1 MKCDQH
7 HNGAAVFLDWLERDS
22 DNIARLMFDA
32 VVAATPSVVVD
43 GTKDATLL
51 LDSLRSHLP
60 RAHQAVARG
69 DADRPVKLPR
79 AADRWARRL
88 AVAGV
93 DLSEL
98 ILAYDAGRD
107 AMMRSFVEDTRSGP
121 HRVEDARRAAALE
134 SALEGL
140 TGYVRTALTGAISAY
155 MEERN
160 SLDHRDDSDR
170 RSMVLRLLAGEV
182 AERKA
187 EEALGYRFSAIHLGF
202 VLWSTEQ
209 VGTQLDRV
217 VPSLRHAFDGWQH
230 MSVAAGAQSI
240 EGWVSIRD
248 QPTVEVERIARS
260 VELPGDVRVA
270 FGAPHPGVDGFRMS
284 RRQAREAQRLAGRAG
299 YANGS
304 PVLFADVA
312 VKALLS
318 GDADLTRA
326 FVTAEIGPLLEP
338 QHQVLLATLEAW
350 TSEAGSPTRAAR
362 RLTVHPNTVVKRL
375 DRIERIL
382 PRPLDALSLPLRVA
396 VELAPL
402 LAPGDGDDDVRP

>member
-1 MKCDQH
+1 MQGDQH
-7 HNGAAVFLDWLERDS
+7 HNGSAVLLDWLERDS
-22 DNIARLMFDA
+22 DSIARLMFDA

-43 GTKDATLL
+43 GTMDAALL
-51 LDSLRSHLP
+51 QDSLRSHLP
-60 RAHQAVARG
+60 RAYEAVAHG
-69 DADRPVKLPR
+69 HSDRPVKLPR

-107 AMMRSFVEDTRSGP
+107 AMMKSFVEDMRSGP
-121 HRVEDARRAAALE
+121 HRMDDGRRAAALE
-134 SALEGL
+134 SAMEGL
-140 TGYVRTALTGAISAY
+140 ADYVRTALAGAISVY

-160 SLDHRDDSDR
+160 SLAGPVDSEKR
-170 RSMVLRLLAGEV
+170 NMMLRLLAGDV
-182 AERKA
+182 AEREA
-187 EEALGYRFSAIHLGF
+187 EEALGYRLSAAHLAF
-202 VLWSTEQ
+202 VLWSAEPAGAQ
-209 VGTQLDRV
+209 MDRAI
-217 VPSLRHAFDGWQH
+217 PSLRNAFDAWQH
-230 MSVAAGAQSI
+230 LSVAVGPTSV
-240 EGWVSIRD
+240 EGWMSIREQSMVD
-248 QPTVEVERIARS
+248 VERIARNVKLAEGVRIAFGS
-260 VELPGDVRVA
+260 PLPGVE
-270 FGAPHPGVDGFRMS
+270 GFRLS

-299 YANGS
+299 KADS
-304 PVLFADVA
+304 CSVLFVDVA

-318 GDADLTRA
+318 GDAELTRA

-338 QHQVLLATLEAW
+338 QHTVLLATLEAW

-375 DRIERIL
+375 DRIERLL

-402 LAPGDGDDDVRP
+402 LGPGHGDDVVRP